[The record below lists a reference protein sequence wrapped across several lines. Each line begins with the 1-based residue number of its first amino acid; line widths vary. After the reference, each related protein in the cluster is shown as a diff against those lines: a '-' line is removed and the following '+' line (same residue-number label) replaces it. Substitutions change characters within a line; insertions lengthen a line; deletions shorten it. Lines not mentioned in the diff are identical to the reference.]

1 MSDWLAALP
10 ERVHGLPVQRP
21 AMTGIALPEGF
32 TEAVPLVDPFEAYS
46 FQSFRRT
53 NADGSVTYAL
63 PTDARHDNSN
73 GVIHGGLL
81 MTFADSVLGYAA
93 WTACPPNTWCV
104 TVSQRLK
111 LPARSEGGRSDRGDA
126 GGDAGDTLDDL
137 HPRGVSG
144 ARGAGFPGRVDLENH
159 RRMSV
164 TKRSHM

>member
-1 MSDWLAALP
+1 MSSDWLSALP

-21 AMTGIALPEGF
+21 AVTDIALPAGY
-32 TEAVPLVDPFEAYS
+32 TDAVPLVDPFEAYS

-81 MTFADSVLGYAA
+81 MTFADSVLGYCA

-104 TVSQRLK
+104 TVSQSSSFLRACRVGDLIEVT
-111 LPARSEGGRSDRGDA
+111 PVVTRATRSMIFTRGEFSVA
-126 GGDAGDTLDDL
+126 GEPVFQAASIWKITG
-137 HPRGVSG
+137 
-144 ARGAGFPGRVDLENH
+144 
-159 RRMSV
+159 
-164 TKRSHM
+164 K